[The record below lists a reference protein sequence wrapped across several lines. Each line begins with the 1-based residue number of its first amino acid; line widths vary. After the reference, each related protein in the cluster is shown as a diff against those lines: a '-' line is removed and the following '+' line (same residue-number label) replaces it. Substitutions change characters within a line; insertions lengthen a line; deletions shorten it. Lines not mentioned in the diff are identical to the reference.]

1 LSHTR
6 DPVATGHFTPCNDY
20 PRALRRISRQDR
32 PDLFVTYLDRVR
44 RWTAR
49 VGWSTLEI
57 ARSELDR
64 TNAFVDANDAEDRGL
79 RLMGP
84 STDDPAITAGLPE
97 S

>member
-1 LSHTR
+1 VDR
-6 DPVATGHFTPCNDY
+6 EAE
-20 PRALRRISRQDR
+20 RLRRGHRRLSRQDP

-49 VGWSTLEI
+49 VDWSTLEI

-64 TNAFVDANDAEDRGL
+64 TNAFLDANDAEDRGL
-79 RLMGP
+79 PLTDP
-84 STDDPAITAGLPE
+84 STDDPTITTFPPE